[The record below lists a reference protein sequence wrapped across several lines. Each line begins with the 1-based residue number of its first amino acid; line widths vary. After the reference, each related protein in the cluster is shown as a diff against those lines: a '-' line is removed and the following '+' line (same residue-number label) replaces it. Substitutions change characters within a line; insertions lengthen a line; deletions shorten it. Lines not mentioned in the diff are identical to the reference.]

1 MSNDE
6 NTLFAGSSPAMRTK
20 IPKEYGHLEEICT
33 EFAQNTA
40 RPPDRRVRFPVTIRH
55 RSSMAKIY
63 APAGKFKYYRV
74 AYTIA
79 GKRRMLTHSNY
90 PDARV

>member
-1 MSNDE
+1 
-6 NTLFAGSSPAMRTK
+6 
-20 IPKEYGHLEEICT
+20 
-33 EFAQNTA
+33 
-40 RPPDRRVRFPVTIRH
+40 
-55 RSSMAKIY
+55 MAKIY